1 MVLSPHNHRGG
12 EDQEREAEDVAEGNF
27 EVGLVDVGVEDEDIA
42 SLRRIEERLAAK
54 MRERTVPANIQ
65 TRAQAEA
72 AILRA
77 IEIKNED
84 PAQEK
89 AKYNELLQQVK
100 KKRMLL

>member
-1 MVLSPHNHRGG
+1 MVLSPHNHRGR
-12 EDQEREAEDVAEGNF
+12 EDQERQAEDVAEGNF

-72 AILRA
+72 ANSFGPCCWQSKLL
-77 IEIKNED
+77 
-84 PAQEK
+84 
-89 AKYNELLQQVK
+89 AKLDFFANSLV
-100 KKRMLL
+100 